1 MFHRRFQLSDFSKTW
16 FLGNRDISFTQFIE
30 ISSFCWSDSFI
41 QFYLILLW
49 FYFLLFGFNLLLFPL
64 KNMSATSPVGEHP
77 SHIAKKRTIIKDRLG
92 CVRTSTYTL
101 PGDDFTYGAPTLEAS
116 ENCADSKDV

>member
-1 MFHRRFQLSDFSKTW
+1 VTVS
-16 FLGNRDISFTQFIE
+16 
-30 ISSFCWSDSFI
+30 SSF
-41 QFYLILLW
+41 IL
-49 FYFLLFGFNLLLFPL
+49 FFFGSILLFGFNLLLFPL